1 MITFAGTNPYG
12 THRSL
17 ISRGRGGRQAGL
29 KLWRAR
35 SRLYQRRFLQPK
47 HHFSAFFKSYK
58 IITPSQRCKFKI
70 LRFFQFFRKIL
81 RFSKI
86 LQNFA
91 EIKLKSVIFHRNLC
105 RILSELLGNLRKLP
119 DVSVY
124 SKKKNVRKLGQAGRF
139 GRLTP
144 PPLRVSRT
152 VIKDLRY
159 FSQNQGARDSEIQ
172 ALRDAKAFLAGKAR
186 DLT

>member
-1 MITFAGTNPYG
+1 MESESHVSCNNSGISVQSFAASFA
-12 THRSL
+12 HRSL

-105 RILSELLGNLRKLP
+105 RILLELLGNLRKLP

-124 SKKKNVRKLGQAGRF
+124 LKKIKNCEKIRAGRQVWPF
-139 GRLTP
+139 DP
-144 PPLRVSRT
+144 PSPQ
-152 VIKDLRY
+152 
-159 FSQNQGARDSEIQ
+159 SQSDRN
-172 ALRDAKAFLAGKAR
+172 
-186 DLT
+186 

>member
-1 MITFAGTNPYG
+1 MPVPEIRC
-12 THRSL
+12 HRSL

-124 SKKKNVRKLGQAGRF
+124 LKKIKNCEKIRAGRQVWPF
-139 GRLTP
+139 DP
-144 PPLRVSRT
+144 PSPQSQSDR
-152 VIKDLRY
+152 KDLR
-159 FSQNQGARDSEIQ
+159 FHVPVSRLSSARLVGPFGATVTRATTE
-172 ALRDAKAFLAGKAR
+172 
-186 DLT
+186 

>member
-1 MITFAGTNPYG
+1 MCD
-12 THRSL
+12 HRSL

-124 SKKKNVRKLGQAGRF
+124 LKKSKIVRKLGQAGRF

-152 VIKDLRY
+152 VIKDLRCGISCTWAVRY
-159 FSQNQGARDSEIQ
+159 RCGASEGW
-172 ALRDAKAFLAGKAR
+172 AAV
-186 DLT
+186 

>member
-1 MITFAGTNPYG
+1 MSCLTTVQARGAFSAARFLQAAATAGQRTGRLTAQLATPG
-12 THRSL
+12 TPCCSTHRSL

-119 DVSVY
+119 DVSAY
-124 SKKKNVRKLGQAGRF
+124 SKKNQKL
-139 GRLTP
+139 
-144 PPLRVSRT
+144 
-152 VIKDLRY
+152 
-159 FSQNQGARDSEIQ
+159 
-172 ALRDAKAFLAGKAR
+172 
-186 DLT
+186 